1 MSSIR
6 ILFVTAPSP
15 QTELFV
21 DYLREKLQC
30 DVEACDHEAPL
41 PSAPCLA
48 LIDSAQCNLTQ
59 MIRWGGVD
67 KIAAF
72 NVEHIDD
79 AVSLLLNIPFI
90 GIFYRHDSLS
100 QISQGIEKILNNEIW
115 LTRSMMQTL
124 IRHYRQQQQIAF
136 HPVMGLTQRELEILS
151 LISSQQSNSDI
162 AQRLM
167 LSQHTVKSHLYN
179 IFRKIRV
186 HNRHQAIEWA
196 HDHLNFYI
204 PQRSSHPE
212 T

>member
-1 MSSIR
+1 
-6 ILFVTAPSP
+6 
-15 QTELFV
+15 
-21 DYLREKLQC
+21 
-30 DVEACDHEAPL
+30 
-41 PSAPCLA
+41 
-48 LIDSAQCNLTQ
+48 
-59 MIRWGGVD
+59 
-67 KIAAF
+67 
-72 NVEHIDD
+72 
-79 AVSLLLNIPFI
+79 
-90 GIFYRHDSLS
+90 
-100 QISQGIEKILNNEIW
+100 
-115 LTRSMMQTL
+115 
-124 IRHYRQQQQIAF
+124 AF

-196 HDHLNFYI
+196 HEHLNFYI